1 MNDYWLELKY
11 YMSGLKLLA
20 EMSYMSPGNGEV
32 ILDLWLQEKEEDQL
46 KSEMRRIIK
55 TGIRQDWDVR
65 YMMHCMIKA
74 IPKEKWYEMD
84 SKGYTFLPCNPE
96 DIVEHIYCENKHKNR
111 LRRVYEGLYPGVDEY
126 GQSFADLNY
135 GFESTGNIRMLEDE
149 FSRGSFRAW
158 ENVVSQEK
166 DGELVV
172 LSTGLSKGGRHQLLA
187 GLRRERVPGIVME
200 TILCGPKVHERAD
213 QIAET
218 MLNKWREFV

>member
-96 DIVEHIYCENKHKNR
+96 KVVEHIFCISHDARSVCTVRCRHRHQHPHQTLYPANGMTQGCNPR
-111 LRRVYEGLYPGVDEY
+111 LRVQNGWYRCP
-126 GQSFADLNY
+126 QS
-135 GFESTGNIRMLEDE
+135 
-149 FSRGSFRAW
+149 
-158 ENVVSQEK
+158 
-166 DGELVV
+166 
-172 LSTGLSKGGRHQLLA
+172 
-187 GLRRERVPGIVME
+187 
-200 TILCGPKVHERAD
+200 
-213 QIAET
+213 
-218 MLNKWREFV
+218 